1 MEKIEEKIGNYF
13 FNASDKIELDKLNQ
27 CFISTQQIEAV
38 FELSRTNVSK
48 ILNRL
53 VKESVLFKINSRPVL
68 FASKK
73 AFEEHFAINLLDSYD
88 SIEKLICLLKGTTK
102 SSVFQKMIGYN
113 KSLANA
119 IEQMKTA
126 AYYPGTGLPMMITG
140 DTGVG
145 KSYFAKI
152 SHEFMISNDL
162 ISPRAPFKTLNCAQY
177 YNNPELLSGLL
188 FGYCKGAFTGA
199 IEDHAGLLE
208 EADDGVLFLD
218 EIHRLSPEG
227 QEKLFTFMDKQEFSR
242 IGEIE
247 ARHAKI
253 RLIFATTE
261 PDDYFLDTFLR
272 RIPIHIYIPN
282 LRERDILEKRQIIDF
297 LYLKESKNIK
307 KIIEVTPR
315 VLNLLLQS
323 DYKGNIGELENVI
336 KYSCGSAVAGGE
348 NEEGKTF
355 INLKDLPN
363 NIYQKLNLGQPI
375 LNLDG
380 ENVSYSPITKIN
392 QKIENSKGQEHIF
405 VRIVEKIRNKTQ
417 LSINDSL
424 LIEQISVIMTS
435 MIDELIY
442 QTKNENQLTIE
453 KFIVETMQE
462 LFRDFD
468 RRYKVH
474 YDGDFVTSI
483 SHYIYKYVLMNHY
496 EKIDVPLDITT
507 TVNRLY
513 PKEIDSVGKL
523 LPVIENRLDISF
535 SKADKLIFTL
545 FFSTLQYEISFNNI
559 NALIVAHGYAT
570 ASSICNVVN
579 KMLGKRIF
587 AGIDMPIESTVFDIS
602 EKVLDYLSENK
613 AGEGL
618 LILID
623 MGSLN
628 LLYNEL
634 KQSISTQLLF
644 VDQLTTV
651 LTLEIGNLIDQGNS
665 LEEIFKKINEPIL
678 PNVQLFSPVRKRE
691 QAIITTCFT
700 GIGTAVQIQQLLLDC
715 FDGILTIHIFPVEY
729 GTLKAQGVPKEIE
742 NKYDVKA
749 IVGTDNPQIADIN
762 FISLDRLITDENDG
776 KVNHLF
782 VDLLPESLLS
792 EVNNRLVKSFSLIR
806 VIDSLTILD
815 TKKILKLI
823 EDVIDQLED
832 RLELRLSNARKIGLY
847 VHISCMFERL
857 IRQTEIQ
864 SFPDLENFSFEH
876 QKEIRVIQDVLSVM
890 ERIYS
895 VKVPLPELCYIHN
908 IIYIS

>member
-1 MEKIEEKIGNYF
+1 MKKIEEKIENYF
-13 FNASDKIELDKLNQ
+13 FNTSNKIDLDNLNK
-27 CFISTQQIEAV
+27 CFISTQQIEVA
-38 FELSRTNVSK
+38 FELSRTNVSR
-48 ILNRL
+48 ILNSL
-53 VKESVLFKINSRPVL
+53 VKEGVLFKINSRPVL

-73 AFEEHFAINLLDSYD
+73 AFEENYSINMLDSYD
-88 SIEKLICLLKGTTK
+88 SIEELTRFLKKTTK
-102 SSVFQKMIGYN
+102 FSVFQKMIGYN

-126 AYYPGTGLPMMITG
+126 AYYPGIGLPMMITG

-152 SHEFMISNDL
+152 THEFMCNNDL
-162 ISPRAPFKTLNCAQY
+162 IPSIAPFKTLNCAQY

-199 IEDHAGLLE
+199 VEDHAGLLE
-208 EADDGVLFLD
+208 EADGGVLFLD

-242 IGEIE
+242 IGEIK

-261 PDDYFLDTFLR
+261 SGDYFLDTFLR

-297 LYLKESKNIK
+297 LYLKESKNIGNV
-307 KIIEVTPR
+307 IEVTPR
-315 VLNLLLQS
+315 VLDLLLQS
-323 DYKGNIGELENVI
+323 DYRGNIGELENVI
-336 KYSCGSAVAGGE
+336 KYSCGSAVAGLE
-348 NEEGKTF
+348 SKEDKTV

-363 NIYQKLNLGQPI
+363 NIYQNVNAGQPI

-380 ENVSYSPITKIN
+380 ENTSYSPIAKIN
-392 QKIENSKGQEHIF
+392 QKTENLKVQEHLF
-405 VRIVEKIRNKTQ
+405 VRIVKKIRNKSQ
-417 LSINDSL
+417 ISMNDAL
-424 LIEQISVIMTS
+424 FIEQISVITTS
-435 MIDELIY
+435 VIDELIY

-462 LFRDFD
+462 IFRDFD
-468 RRYKVH
+468 RHYKIH

-483 SHYIYKYVLMNHY
+483 SHYIYKYVLVNHY
-496 EKIDVPLDITT
+496 EKIDVPLDIETII
-507 TVNRLY
+507 NRLF
-513 PKEIDSVGKL
+513 PKELNSVETI
-523 LPVIENRLDISF
+523 LPVIETRLDTSF

-545 FFSTLQYEISFNNI
+545 FFSTLQFDITFNNI

-587 AGIDMPIESTVFDIS
+587 TGIDMPIESTVFDIS

-665 LEEIFKKINEPIL
+665 LEEISKKINEPIL

-729 GTLKAQGVPKEIE
+729 STLKTHGVPKEIE
-742 NKYDVKA
+742 NKYEVKA
-749 IVGTDNPQIADIN
+749 VVGTDNPQIVDIN
-762 FISLDRLITDENDG
+762 FISLDQLIADENDNI
-776 KVNHLF
+776 VNRLF
-782 VDLLPESLLS
+782 ADLLPESLLS

-815 TKKILKLI
+815 TKKILKSI

-832 RLELRLSNARKIGLY
+832 RLELKLSNARKIGLY

-864 SFPDLENFSFEH
+864 SFPDLENFAFVH
-876 QKEIRVIQDVLSVM
+876 QKEIRVLQDVLSVM
-890 ERIYS
+890 ERTYS
-895 VKVPLPELCYIHN
+895 VKVSLPELCYIHN